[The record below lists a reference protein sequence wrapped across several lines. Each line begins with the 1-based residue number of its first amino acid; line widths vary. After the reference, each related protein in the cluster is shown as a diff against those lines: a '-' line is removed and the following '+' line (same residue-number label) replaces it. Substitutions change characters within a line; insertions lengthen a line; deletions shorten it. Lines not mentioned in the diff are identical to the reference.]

1 MLILSRRIGES
12 VVIGEDIYCT
22 LLGVQDGQVR
32 LGFDAPTAIPVNRNE
47 IHERIIQD
55 RQYAK
60 AANDEIKPDLPIIE
74 RLVAHFKNKTSI
86 V

>member
-22 LLGVQDGQVR
+22 LLGVQGGQVR
-32 LGFDAPTAIPVNRNE
+32 LGFDAPTEIPVNRNE

-60 AANDEIKPDLPIIE
+60 PANDETTSDLPIIE
-74 RLVAHFKNKTSI
+74 RLIARFKNKTSI
-86 V
+86 I